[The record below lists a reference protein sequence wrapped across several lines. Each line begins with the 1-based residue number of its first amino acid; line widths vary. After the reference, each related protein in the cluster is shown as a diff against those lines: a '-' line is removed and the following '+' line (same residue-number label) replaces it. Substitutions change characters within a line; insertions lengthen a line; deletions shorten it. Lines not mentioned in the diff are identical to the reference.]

1 MCNAQFPLTIDDVH
15 RGSLE
20 EWNSSLYVHK
30 AEIIFLKKAKEYRKQ
45 FLWDSCFSGSHR
57 RWPKSDSWLV
67 THDSWLVRCCC
78 YGKVSDSS
86 GDDSSIKQG
95 LISCHGSLLTAGK
108 NLERLIVSP
117 LQEDRWV
124 WAVQGDVMWWV
135 AWKEAFLSLPLTQEH
150 NNRTS
155 ITLVTGYAESH
166 LAI

>member
-1 MCNAQFPLTIDDVH
+1 MFQRLTQTMT
-15 RGSLE
+15 
-20 EWNSSLYVHK
+20 
-30 AEIIFLKKAKEYRKQ
+30 KE
-45 FLWDSCFSGSHR
+45 
-57 RWPKSDSWLV
+57 WLV

-108 NLERLIVSP
+108 NLERLIVSL

-135 AWKEAFLSLPLTQEH
+135 AWKEAFLSLSLSLMNTIIGPPSLL
-150 NNRTS
+150 S
-155 ITLVTGYAESH
+155 
-166 LAI
+166 LAMLNHTWPFNVDYFVGSLISGGIAKWLHGMECRII